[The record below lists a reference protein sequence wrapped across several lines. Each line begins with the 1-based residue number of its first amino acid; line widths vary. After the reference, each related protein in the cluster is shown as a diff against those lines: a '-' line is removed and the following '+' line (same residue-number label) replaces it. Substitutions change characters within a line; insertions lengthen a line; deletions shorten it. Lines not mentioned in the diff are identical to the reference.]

1 MTTAAIGP
9 RSNRIISRLSHI
21 RDNKKKEKEES
32 VELKLDID
40 NLPIVDR
47 VQPTQQKKR
56 IHQIILNKNVNK
68 KSIEKHEE
76 ILPYEVEPTHKF
88 RQTLA
93 GGFRTKP
100 SSKYRTTRYQS
111 KDSRDTS

>member
-76 ILPYEVEPTHKF
+76 ILPY
-88 RQTLA
+88 
-93 GGFRTKP
+93 
-100 SSKYRTTRYQS
+100 
-111 KDSRDTS
+111 